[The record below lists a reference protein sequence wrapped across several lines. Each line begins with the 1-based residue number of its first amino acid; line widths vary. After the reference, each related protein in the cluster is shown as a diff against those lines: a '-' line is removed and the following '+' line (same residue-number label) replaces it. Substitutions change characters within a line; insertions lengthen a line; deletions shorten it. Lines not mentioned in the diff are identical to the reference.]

1 MKHMKTI
8 HIFII
13 FIVVALLQLMVPAK
27 MIYDKE
33 TVLITGTVY
42 KFKTQPIDPND
53 PFRGKYVTLGYEL
66 STAKSLD
73 STIQNRDRVLIY
85 LENDSLG
92 FAKVKSVSKTDLK
105 MGTDFIEV
113 EIDYYNVSANM
124 VHFNLPFDRYYM
136 EESKAKPAE
145 DIYREYSRRN
155 DTINQTYALVAIKNG
170 DAVLK
175 DVYINDK
182 SIHYYIEKEEK

>member
-1 MKHMKTI
+1 MKTI

-13 FIVVALLQLMVPAK
+13 FIAVALLQLLVPAK

-33 TVLITGTVY
+33 SVLITGTVY

-53 PFRGKYVTLGYEL
+53 PFRGKYVTLDYEL
-66 STAKSLD
+66 TTAESLD
-73 STIQNRDRVLIY
+73 STIQNRDRVLLY
-85 LENDSLG
+85 LEKDSLG
-92 FAKVKSVSKTDLK
+92 FAKVESVSKTDLK

-113 EIDYYNVSANM
+113 EVDYYNINANR

-145 DIYREYSRRN
+145 DIYRKFSRRN
-155 DTINQTYALVAIKNG
+155 DSINQTYALVAVKNG

-182 SIHYYIEKEEK
+182 SIHHYIENEEK